1 MNVSTYLTLAT
12 NAKVSNDKHQQAAK
26 EDPWMIDFFLF
37 SNCDTQK
44 HTAALL
50 LADRDIID

>member
-26 EDPWMIDFFLF
+26 EDPWMIDFFFILELRNTEAYSCSAF
-37 SNCDTQK
+37 S
-44 HTAALL
+44 
-50 LADRDIID
+50 R